1 MTDRPATGNRA
12 GIFLGYG
19 MRPFFLSAGLYAVA
33 AMLVWVGWLA
43 LHAMNGMVVQPTSSF
58 PAMLWHG
65 HEMVFGYALA
75 VIAGFLLT
83 AVPSWTGSPILPRPR
98 LMLLFAVWAAGRLL
112 VCFGA
117 ALPGAA
123 VAAVDIAFPLVLAA
137 MVAGPLWKRRAARN
151 YLFVGV
157 LGAFAVAN
165 GLVHGEVI
173 GVFEDTARTGLVL
186 GIDTILF
193 LMIVVGGR
201 IVPAFTSGALRQECV
216 TLRSSGAIDAI
227 AIACVLAL
235 LVTDLVAPETQASGI
250 VALGAGTAQLVR
262 MVGWRTWWTRGKPIL
277 WVLHLGYG
285 WIVASL
291 FLKGAAEAFG
301 WLSPAAALHGLTIGA
316 IGTMTLGVMSR
327 AALGHT
333 GRAIVAAP
341 ALATAYALVSAA
353 ALTRMFGPTLL
364 PDWYSGAM
372 IVSGSLWIVAFGV
385 FAALF
390 WPVLTR
396 PRIDGRPG

>member
-1 MTDRPATGNRA
+1 
-12 GIFLGYG
+12 
-19 MRPFFLSAGLYAVA
+19 MRPFFLFAGLYAVA

-83 AVPSWTGSPILPRPR
+83 AVPSWTGSPILSRPR
-98 LMLLFAVWAAGRLL
+98 LKLLFAAWAAGRLF

-117 ALPGAA
+117 TLPGAV
-123 VAAVDIAFPLVLAA
+123 VAAVDIAFPLLLAA

-165 GLVHGEVI
+165 GLVHAEVMGI
-173 GVFEDTARTGLVL
+173 FDDTARTGLIL
-186 GIDTILF
+186 GIDVIL
-193 LMIVVGGR
+193 LMMVVVGGR
-201 IVPAFTSGALRQECV
+201 IVPAFTAGALRAEDL
-216 TLRSSGAIDAI
+216 TLRPSGLIDAI
-227 AIACVLAL
+227 AIVSVLM
-235 LVTDLVAPETQASGI
+235 VLVADLAAPGTMANGA
-250 VALGAGTAQLVR
+250 VAIAAGAAQLVR
-262 MVGWRTWWTRGKPIL
+262 MVGWRSWQTRGKPIL

-316 IGTMTLGVMSR
+316 IGTLTLGVMSR

-333 GRAIVAAP
+333 GRAILASPAMVAA
-341 ALATAYALVSAA
+341 YAIISAA
-353 ALTRMFGPTLL
+353 ALTRLFGPTVL
-364 PDWYSGAM
+364 PDWYSAAM

-385 FAALF
+385 FATLF

-396 PRIDGRPG
+396 PRVDGNPG

>member
-1 MTDRPATGNRA
+1 M
-12 GIFLGYG
+12 
-19 MRPFFLSAGLYAVA
+19 
-33 AMLVWVGWLA
+33 
-43 LHAMNGMVVQPTSSF
+43 
-58 PAMLWHG
+58 
-65 HEMVFGYALA
+65 
-75 VIAGFLLT
+75 
-83 AVPSWTGSPILPRPR
+83 
-98 LMLLFAVWAAGRLL
+98 
-112 VCFGA
+112 
-117 ALPGAA
+117 
-123 VAAVDIAFPLVLAA
+123 
-137 MVAGPLWKRRAARN
+137 
-151 YLFVGV
+151 
-157 LGAFAVAN
+157 
-165 GLVHGEVI
+165 
-173 GVFEDTARTGLVL
+173 
-186 GIDTILF
+186 
-193 LMIVVGGR
+193 
-201 IVPAFTSGALRQECV
+201 
-216 TLRSSGAIDAI
+216 
-227 AIACVLAL
+227 
-235 LVTDLVAPETQASGI
+235 
-250 VALGAGTAQLVR
+250 
-262 MVGWRTWWTRGKPIL
+262 
-277 WVLHLGYG
+277 LHLGYG